1 MRNKCKYSIVC
12 NDEKFISLAKE
23 IVSELNPDNEF
34 EMINENTLHTFFSN
48 AINNIIIIENNYIDN
63 QIIDFVKNHSSL
75 RLNNVIYI
83 IESGDNKLPIH
94 FDEIID
100 LKESRSLLSY
110 KLSFANTLLEY
121 KIKLQSEEAKIKLIS
136 NQLQSDLNDM
146 FSLASHFMQAR
157 LPGAIER
164 TDRIVEAT
172 LWIANQLDAS
182 EINMFDIKVA
192 AHFSQAG
199 RINLPDNLLNQVVME
214 DGLPSDPLLKQIP
227 HVAKEIVSKVKRF
240 QDAANILYHIYE
252 NLDGSGMPDGSQ
264 SWQIPLESR
273 IIRVVLD
280 YEEEL
285 DRGVIPP
292 SEIIAKMVAM
302 GKRIFDHR
310 VVHLLE
316 QYIRSENRE
325 DYDPTEKPVLLSQLV
340 PNMVINRD
348 VISINGL
355 KLVSKGTNLTQN
367 SIDFILNHAAYDSV
381 LGNIYV
387 KK

>member
-23 IVSELNPDNEF
+23 IISELNPDNEF
-34 EMINENTLHTFFSN
+34 EIINESTLHTFFSTVTS
-48 AINNIIIIENNYIDN
+48 NIIIIENNLIDS
-63 QIIDFVKNHSSL
+63 QLIDYVKHHHAV

-83 IESGDNKLPIH
+83 IESEGGKLPIH

-100 LKESRSLLSY
+100 LTESRSLLTY
-110 KLSFANTLLEY
+110 KLSFASTLLEY

-136 NQLQSDLNDM
+136 YQLQSDLDDM
-146 FSLASHFMQAR
+146 FSLASHFLQAR
-157 LPGAIER
+157 LPGTIER
-164 TDRIVEAT
+164 TERIVEAT
-172 LWIANQLDAS
+172 TWIANQLDFD
-182 EINMFDIKVA
+182 EINQFDLKVA

-199 RINLPDNLLNQVVME
+199 RINLPDHLLNQVVME

-227 HVAKEIVSKVKRF
+227 HVAKEIVAKVKRF

-252 NLDGSGMPDGSQ
+252 NLDGSGMPEGLQ

-285 DRGVIPP
+285 DRGVMSPTQ
-292 SEIIAKMVAM
+292 IIEKMVAM

-340 PNMVINRD
+340 PNMVVTRD

>member
-23 IVSELNPDNEF
+23 IISELNPDNEF
-34 EMINENTLHTFFSN
+34 EIVSENTLHTFFSTTL
-48 AINNIIIIENNYIDN
+48 NNIIIIENGLIEN
-63 QIIDFVKNHSSL
+63 QLIEYVKHHHAV

-83 IESGDNKLPIH
+83 IESEGGKLPIH
-94 FDEIID
+94 FDEVID
-100 LKESRSLLSY
+100 LKDSRSLLAN
-110 KLSFANTLLEY
+110 KLSFASTLLEY

-136 NQLQSDLNDM
+136 TQLQSDMDDM
-146 FSLASHFMQAR
+146 FSLASHFLQAR
-157 LPGAIER
+157 LPGTIER
-164 TDRIVEAT
+164 TERIVEAA
-172 LWIANQLDAS
+172 LWIAKQLDAS
-182 EINMFDIKVA
+182 EVNMFDLKVA

-199 RINLPDNLLNQVVME
+199 RINLPDHLLNQVVME

-227 HVAKEIVSKVKRF
+227 HVAKEIVAKVKRF

-252 NLDGSGMPDGSQ
+252 NLDGSGMPEGLQ

-285 DRGVIPP
+285 DRGVLSPTQ
-292 SEIIAKMVAM
+292 IIEKMVAM

-325 DYDPTEKPVLLSQLV
+325 DYDPSERPVLLSQLV
-340 PNMVINRD
+340 PNMVVTRD

-355 KLVSKGTNLTQN
+355 KLVSKETHLTQN